1 MKIIKFPLHFSEV
14 QERIQQINPVKYSN
28 TRNYIDGSVSY
39 LSPYISSKKPEV
51 TSSMKHLNKPEYLVE
66 VAKDVAKYRNQ
77 SYDYI
82 CEITYQNYLNFFG
95 IKE

>member
-1 MKIIKFPLHFSEV
+1 MIICLEIYIKATWSKFGILNFEIDKKKEVALLAALNNSKI
-14 QERIQQINPVKYSN
+14 RGVK
-28 TRNYIDGSVSY
+28 
-39 LSPYISSKKPEV
+39 L
-51 TSSMKHLNKPEYLVE
+51 LVE

-95 IKE
+95 IKEWV